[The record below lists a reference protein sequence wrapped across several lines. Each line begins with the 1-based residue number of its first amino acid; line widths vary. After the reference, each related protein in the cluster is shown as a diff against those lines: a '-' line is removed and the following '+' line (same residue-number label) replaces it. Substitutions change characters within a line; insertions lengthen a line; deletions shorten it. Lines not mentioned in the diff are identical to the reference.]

1 LVGPNGA
8 GKSTLLK
15 LLAGVLPVQSGL
27 REVGHNVLVGY
38 CSQHR
43 VETLNLR
50 HTVLE
55 EASDCGKQV
64 PEQAVRT
71 LLGAFLF
78 RGDDVFK
85 PVSVLSGGEKSRLVL
100 AKLLLNP
107 PNFLLMDEP
116 TTHLDMASI
125 EALIQALRQY
135 EGTLVFIS
143 HDVYFIKSIASS
155 VLHVRGGL
163 LTFYPGNYDYYLEKT
178 GSESAVAGLVAD
190 GKPVGAESGSGSGPK
205 AKDQKRLEADA
216 RQSRF
221 RAKQESERNLL
232 TIERRIL
239 ELELRQKELAS
250 ILEQPEHYENAVRPA
265 EASRELTSVSKE
277 LESLSAQW
285 ERLAEIVQDNGT

>member
-1 LVGPNGA
+1 M
-8 GKSTLLK
+8 
-15 LLAGVLPVQSGL
+15 
-27 REVGHNVLVGY
+27 
-38 CSQHR
+38 
-43 VETLNLR
+43 
-50 HTVLE
+50 
-55 EASDCGKQV
+55 
-64 PEQAVRT
+64 RT

-143 HDVYFIKSIASS
+143 HDVYFIKSIATS

-178 GSESAVAGLVAD
+178 GTESAVAGLVAD
-190 GKPVGAESGSGSGPK
+190 GKRLLPNLVPGPVQRPRNKSVWK
-205 AKDQKRLEADA
+205 LT
-216 RQSRF
+216 
-221 RAKQESERNLL
+221 RAKAVLAPSKSLNEDLS
-232 TIERRIL
+232 TIEQRIL
-239 ELELRQKELAS
+239 ELELRQKELDELSGAT
-250 ILEQPEHYENAVRPA
+250 RPL
-265 EASRELTSVSKE
+265 RELG
-277 LESLSAQW
+277 AP
-285 ERLAEIVQDNGT
+285 R